1 MIYSTV
7 DDTGQVMILQ
17 TWVSNPD
24 MSLRLL
30 MKLNDLLL
38 NKDWT
43 YYSILSA
50 TLYMSFKECM

>member
-50 TLYMSFKECM
+50 SLYMSFKECM